1 MTLHEEQERVQKA
14 VHNSLSYVREDPW
27 LTQRVLANVK
37 GEKPVKKKISAALVL
52 CMIVGLSLIGTA
64 YALSSSQ
71 VAEFFGLHWNQ
82 ELGEALKE
90 GKIAQIG
97 ESVTIGD
104 VVFTLDEIVYKDR
117 ALYGVGTARPVHE
130 NDVIIPMD
138 IAENP
143 EYFTISEEARAL
155 VEKAK
160 ASGGKMLTTDSMP
173 TKIGVDEGTMLMPGC
188 IGYYDIANEDGSVT
202 FSFEASDG
210 FAVNEGT
217 SYQIMMES
225 WVWQMNENGEKIDG
239 TQMQGDWTVS
249 CVPIVL
255 NPSNEKTETSPVTVI
270 EQDGYELV
278 VPEAYRETGM
288 LPVYR
293 AVEADFT
300 KNVNPEW
307 FNGTGAKDSADTMDI
322 RLKDDRDVLFADNAR
337 LSLSPE
343 ALFYNE
349 YADEAYA
356 DSDSGVI
363 VEIIWVRKWENHR
376 GEFTLEKTELSGIT
390 LADAQAQAEE
400 MMEKLGIACNQYV
413 CDEALDMSLER
424 IQTMGAIWEKAIVDG
439 ELLVDDDYQP
449 YDYSAIPASE
459 EGYYLHYSPLGVDAS
474 AAGGRYSA
482 AFYVNSR
489 GIVYANI
496 RNWFNRG
503 EIIGT
508 PERLITPDA
517 AIKRLTEE
525 LGRSLS
531 RYDKEIKSIQRVALT
546 YEAVRADN
554 KADGMVFAPVW
565 MILYQD
571 PSAARQNYSC
581 YALINAVDGTLIDAS
596 FQ

>member
-14 VHNSLSYVREDPW
+14 VSNSLSFVREDPW
-27 LTQRVLANVK
+27 LARRVLANVK
-37 GEKPVKKKISAALVL
+37 GEKTVKKKISAALVFCIL
-52 CMIVGLSLIGTA
+52 LGLSIIGTA

-82 ELGEALKE
+82 ELGESLKE
-90 GKIAQIG
+90 GKVAQIG
-97 ESVTIGD
+97 ESVTVGD
-104 VVFTLDEIVYKDR
+104 VVFTLNEIVYKNR
-117 ALYGVGTARPVHE
+117 ALYGVGTARPIHE
-130 NDVIIPMD
+130 NDVIVPMD

-160 ASGGKMLTTDSMP
+160 ASGGKLLTTDSMP
-173 TKIGVDEGTMLMPGC
+173 TKIGVDEGTMLTPGC
-188 IGYYDIANEDGSVT
+188 IGYYDIPNGDGSVT

-217 SYQIMMES
+217 SYQILMES
-225 WVWQMNENGEKIDG
+225 WVWQMNENGAKIEG
-239 TQMQGDWTVS
+239 TRQQGDWTVS

-255 NPSNEKTETSPVTVI
+255 NPSGEKTETPPVTVI
-270 EQDGYELV
+270 EQDGYALA
-278 VPEAYRETGM
+278 VPQAYRETGT

-293 AVEADFT
+293 AVETDFT

-307 FNGTGAKDSADTMDI
+307 FNGTGAKDGADAMDI
-322 RLKDDRDVLFADNAR
+322 RYKDDKDVLFANHAR

-349 YADEAYA
+349 YADDAYA

-363 VEIIWVRKWENHR
+363 VDILWVRKWENHR
-376 GEFTLEKTELSGIT
+376 GKFILEKMELSGIT
-390 LADAQAQAEE
+390 LEEAQAQAEE
-400 MMEKLGIACNQYV
+400 LMEKLGIACNQYV
-413 CDEALDMSLER
+413 CDEALDMSLKR
-424 IQTMGAIWEKAIVDG
+424 IQTMGAIWEKAIADG

-459 EGYYLHYSPLGVDAS
+459 EGYYLHYSPLGVEMTV
-474 AAGGRYSA
+474 AGGRHGA

-496 RNWFNRG
+496 RNQFNRG
-503 EIIGT
+503 EIVTT
-508 PERLITPDA
+508 PEKLITPDA
-517 AIKRLTEE
+517 AIQKLAKEMSR
-525 LGRSLS
+525 S
-531 RYDKEIKSIQRVALT
+531 RYDKEIKAIQRVALT
-546 YEAVRADN
+546 YEAVRAEN
-554 KADGMVFAPVW
+554 KSEGMIFVPVW

-571 PSAARQNYSC
+571 ASAARQNYSC
-581 YALINAVDGTLIDAS
+581 YALINAVDGTLIDAT
-596 FQ
+596 FR